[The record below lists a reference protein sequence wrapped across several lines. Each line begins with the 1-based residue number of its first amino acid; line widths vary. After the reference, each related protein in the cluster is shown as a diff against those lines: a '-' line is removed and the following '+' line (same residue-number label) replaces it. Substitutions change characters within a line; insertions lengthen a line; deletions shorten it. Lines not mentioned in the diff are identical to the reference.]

1 MNRNLGLLLT
11 IAFSLALSACASSKK
26 VEPDTDTTTGD
37 PSAPIDTSSATL
49 YGTGLTKDEL
59 VGLGIYGDPLDEK
72 VMYFEY
78 NSSVIDR
85 RSEVIASAHA
95 RELAARGGAAVNLAG
110 HADERGTRGYN
121 LALGERRAQ
130 AVENL
135 MNSVGTG
142 GSNLQTISY
151 GEERPA
157 VQGHN
162 DAAWAKN
169 RRVEISY

>member
-11 IAFSLALSACASSKK
+11 VALSLALSACASSKK
-26 VEPDTDTTTGD
+26 TEDTATDTGD
-37 PSAPIDTSSATL
+37 TSAPIQTAEPTV
-49 YGTGLTKDEL
+49 GTTGLTRQQLSD
-59 VGLGIYGDPLDEK
+59 LGIYGDPLDEK
-72 VMYFEY
+72 VVYFEY

-142 GSNLQTISY
+142 GSNVQTISY
-151 GEERPA
+151 GEERP
-157 VQGHN
+157 VEQGHN
-162 DAAWAKN
+162 EAAWAKN